1 MILIRKNIVLISLLT
16 ICIQLSIIFSFIVHN
31 HFWHSLK
38 LYSNEYID
46 NTEKQNHHHPFTDE
60 SGLCRINN
68 FIQNNFYAT
77 IVELT
82 NELLLNELSLELRS
96 PFGNHYKSLFNYSS
110 GLRGPPLT

>member
-46 NTEKQNHHHPFTDE
+46 NIAKQSHHHPFADE

-68 FIQNNFYAT
+68 YIQNNFDT
-77 IVELT
+77 NIVNLTDELI
-82 NELLLNELSLELRS
+82 LNTLSLELTCA
-96 PFGNHYKSLFNYSS
+96 FCNHYKSLFNYSS
-110 GLRGPPLT
+110 GL

>member
-1 MILIRKNIVLISLLT
+1 MTLIRKNIILISILT

-38 LYSNEYID
+38 LYSNEYIG
-46 NTEKQNHHHPFTDE
+46 NTEKQSHHHPFADE

-68 FIQNNFYAT
+68 FIQSNFYAN

-82 NELLLNELSLELRS
+82 NELLLNELSLELRCS
-96 PFGNHYKSLFNYSS
+96 ICNHYISLFNYSS
-110 GLRGPPLT
+110 GLRGPPIT